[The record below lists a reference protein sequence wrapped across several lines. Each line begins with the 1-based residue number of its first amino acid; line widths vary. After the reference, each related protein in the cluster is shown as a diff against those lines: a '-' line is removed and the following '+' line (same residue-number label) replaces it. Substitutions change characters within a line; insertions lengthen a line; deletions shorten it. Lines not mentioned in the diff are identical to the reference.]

1 MDYHKL
7 TESDMTGPNLP
18 PKDKEF
24 EGMDDKKSGRGSHMT
39 SLSAT
44 STGAD
49 QCFEAAAVL

>member
-1 MDYHKL
+1 
-7 TESDMTGPNLP
+7 MTGPNLP